1 MFCRLENF
9 LQTLYVFFSKSL
21 NRHLE
26 LNKLTKIMEI
36 QGDKLL
42 KNVKAKWI
50 FMWEPTKKMMNAY
63 YTLVVKMAMDFAS
76 SNSTT
81 VNFDAILKSFMG

>member
-1 MFCRLENF
+1 M
-9 LQTLYVFFSKSL
+9 
-21 NRHLE
+21 E

-42 KNVKAKWI
+42 KNVRTKWI

-76 SNSTT
+76 SNSTK

>member
-1 MFCRLENF
+1 
-9 LQTLYVFFSKSL
+9 
-21 NRHLE
+21 
-26 LNKLTKIMEI
+26 MEI

-76 SNSTT
+76 SNFTK

>member
-1 MFCRLENF
+1 
-9 LQTLYVFFSKSL
+9 
-21 NRHLE
+21 
-26 LNKLTKIMEI
+26 MEI